1 MSARDGLAPQRSD
14 LFLRWDTSTKGILR
28 LYGRGVRRA
37 TNSWRAS
44 SLTLRSLASTKTWEN
59 THVTYHT
66 ICACSRRSEWTWHS
80 FPQLR
85 RSTRQDSSPMLIR
98 QGPSPRTLRGKAV
111 LDTFGAWQLW
121 C

>member
-28 LYGRGVRRA
+28 LYGRGVRRT

-59 THVTYHT
+59 THVTCHT
-66 ICACSRRSEWTWHS
+66 ICACSRRSEWMWHS
-80 FPQLR
+80 LPQLSG
-85 RSTRQDSSPMLIR
+85 STRHDSYPMLIR
-98 QGPSPRTLRGKAV
+98 QGHSPSTLKGKAD
-111 LDTFGAWQLW
+111 L
-121 C
+121 